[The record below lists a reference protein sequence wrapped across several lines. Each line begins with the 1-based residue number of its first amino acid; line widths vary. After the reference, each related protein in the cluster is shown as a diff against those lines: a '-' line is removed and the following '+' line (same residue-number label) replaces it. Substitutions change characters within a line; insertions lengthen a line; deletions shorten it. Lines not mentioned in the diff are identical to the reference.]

1 MSKIVNIFWREPV
14 VTLSCTTGAAAVLAQ
29 QNLIPAWVPLV
40 VLAVTTPLERYLV
53 TPIKAKVSGGANA
66 S

>member
-1 MSKIVNIFWREPV
+1 MSKIINIFWREPV
-14 VTLSCTTGAAAVLAQ
+14 VTLSCTTGAAAILAQ

-40 VLAVTTPLERYLV
+40 VLAVTTPIERFLV
-53 TPIKAKVSGGANA
+53 TPIKAKVNGGTDA